1 MNAAILRRGQ
11 RVLHPRIRKRGAVP
25 GQDHKAAKLSG
36 TRRCSARNKITLNNN
51 LDSMGDVLF

>member
-1 MNAAILRRGQ
+1 MSNYLSRAELEEISEGLIS
-11 RVLHPRIRKRGAVP
+11 VY
-25 GQDHKAAKLSG
+25 KAEKLSG